1 MCELFLESPNV
12 VLEVLVP
19 LEFPFYILD
28 ISLEFNLP
36 VVLLLELLS
45 KLVKFDTKVAAF
57 FFEVLNLGLELEYFI
72 L

>member
-1 MCELFLESPNV
+1 LCELFLESPNV

-19 LEFPFYILD
+19 LELPFYILD

-57 FFEVLNLGLELEYFI
+57 FFEVLNLGLELEDFI